1 MFRSQARACYPESSP
16 ADGCFPANDTTPS
29 RFKCWVDGS
38 PDAPRP
44 ADLLGADSLG
54 ADSLGAE
61 LLGLFGPRDRGRPAA
76 TRTGRRR

>member
-29 RFKCWVDGS
+29 RFECWVAGQ

-44 ADLLGADSLG
+44 ADLLDTDTLG
-54 ADSLGAE
+54 AD
-61 LLGLFGPRDRGRPAA
+61 LLSLFGPKDRGRPD
-76 TRTGRRR
+76 TKRTGRRR

>member
-16 ADGCFPANDTTPS
+16 ADGCFPENDTTPS

-44 ADLLGADSLG
+44 ADLLS
-54 ADSLGAE
+54 
-61 LLGLFGPRDRGRPAA
+61 LFGPEKDRQRSD
-76 TRTGRRR
+76 TKRSGRRR

>member
-16 ADGCFPANDTTPS
+16 ADGCFPENDTTPS

-44 ADLLGADSLG
+44 ADLLS
-54 ADSLGAE
+54 
-61 LLGLFGPRDRGRPAA
+61 LFGPKDRGRPD
-76 TRTGRRR
+76 TKRTGRRR